1 MSNKNQKKLKVMLPK
16 KIGLEIARR
25 AKYIQELI
33 GYVTLL
39 QKKIV
44 NEKDNEKKLTLQDN
58 LARIQAILREEKK
71 AIKSLI
77 NSIPN

>member
-1 MSNKNQKKLKVMLPK
+1 MSQLKVKLPK
-16 KIGLEIARR
+16 KIGLEIVRR

>member
-1 MSNKNQKKLKVMLPK
+1 MLPK

-33 GYVTLL
+33 GYVVLL

-44 NEKDNEKKLTLQDN
+44 NEKDNEKNLTLQDN
-58 LARIQAILREEKK
+58 LSRIQAILKEEKK

-77 NSIPN
+77 NSIPK